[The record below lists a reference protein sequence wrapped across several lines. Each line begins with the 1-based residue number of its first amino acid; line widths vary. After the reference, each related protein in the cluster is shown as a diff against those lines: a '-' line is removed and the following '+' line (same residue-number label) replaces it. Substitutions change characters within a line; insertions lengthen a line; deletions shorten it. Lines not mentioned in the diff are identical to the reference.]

1 MFSSSGKRVKLDF
14 SKKEYLLL
22 KSLMESAGRVQ
33 TKEALEAKL
42 YDYGEEV
49 MSNAIEVHIHHIR
62 KKLPKE
68 TIKTIRGIGYT
79 IRKP

>member
-1 MFSSSGKRVKLDF
+1 
-14 SKKEYLLL
+14 
-22 KSLMESAGRVQ
+22 MESAGRVQ